1 MTDLCDAFS
10 LNQLPKADR
19 CQFALKACRE
29 SDAHFSPI
37 SLHFCTFE
45 ENPWISL
52 PIQGL
57 LLMLLFDLI
66 GFVCEGFFVPALLR
80 VITKLQIKKT
90 TAAKTLVPIA
100 NSAGDIITIIVSAG
114 SGGGDSLS
122 MSLSIIYGANM
133 IVTSVLFAFLI
144 LASTR
149 LEFIDLRNSN
159 FEIVILFFAGST
171 LILAACNWA
180 NTSYLLVALLSF
192 AMFVGYMVVSS
203 LKFTFGTKGRAP
215 VQPAAIEREAGP
227 NKPPG
232 MPAEPR
238 SQPESVLFE
247 FSEPSFKDQL
257 ELEVGEKMEN
267 PETAENQRLLNELV
281 DRENAKTTKLWSTLL
296 HRVLNFW
303 TSSSKLARVMAIA
316 DSPLRLLVFLTIPQ
330 SIHQMIHPLEQF
342 LFPFTTTAMIL
353 SNFFFSRVLIYS
365 FHLMVWQLGFIISF
379 CLTCYLIFKYSREL
393 PNARDHSCLIISAI
407 SIAGSVYWVKNLAE
421 VLIEVVRVIGL
432 VSGLSRAL
440 LGSTLIALGSCLP
453 DLIINTFL
461 AVNGLPAM
469 AVINTFAAQLM
480 NLQIGFGLTCLMI
493 GINAKSNARGI
504 RIFNFRKKDPK
515 GEYLISATMI
525 FALAN
530 ELYLLAKLSFINGGK
545 LLRIDG
551 YVGIAVYCT
560 FLTLLAAIQF
570 LL

>member
-45 ENPWISL
+45 ENPWISV
-52 PIQGL
+52 PIICL
-57 LLMLLFDLI
+57 LLILLFDLI

-114 SGGGDSLS
+114 GGGGESLS
-122 MSLSIIYGANM
+122 MSLGMIFGANM

-159 FEIVILFFAGST
+159 FEIVILFFAGSS
-171 LILAACNWA
+171 LILVACNWA
-180 NTSYLLVALLSF
+180 NSSFLLVALLSF
-192 AMFVGYMVVSS
+192 VMFVGYIVVSS
-203 LKFTFGTKGRAP
+203 LDFTFGTQGPAAA
-215 VQPAAIEREAGP
+215 QPAALDREAVP
-227 NKPPG
+227 NKEPG
-232 MPAEPR
+232 MLPAPNSR
-238 SQPESVLFE
+238 AESALFE
-247 FSEPSFKDQL
+247 FSEPSFNEQI
-257 ELEVGEKMEN
+257 ELEVGEKNEN
-267 PETAENQRLLNELV
+267 PETTENQRLINEKV
-281 DRENAKTTKLWSTLL
+281 IRENANTSKVWSKLL
-296 HRVLNFW
+296 HRLLNFW
-303 TSSSKLARVMAIA
+303 TSSSQPGRLMAIA

-330 SIHQMIHPLEQF
+330 SIHLMVHPLEQF

-353 SNFFFSRVLIYS
+353 SNFFFSRLSIHS
-365 FHLMVWQLGFIISF
+365 FHLMVWQLGFIVSF

-393 PNARDHSCLIISAI
+393 PHARDHSCLIISAI
-407 SIAGSVYWVKNLAE
+407 TIAGSVYWVKNLAE
-421 VLIEVVRVIGL
+421 VLIEAVRVIGL

-440 LGSTLIALGSCLP
+440 LGSTMIALGSCLP

-461 AVNGLPAM
+461 AFNGFPAM
-469 AVINTFAAQLM
+469 AVINSFAAQLM

-493 GINAKSNARGI
+493 GIDEKSNARGI
-504 RIFNFRKKDPK
+504 RIFDFQKKDTK

-525 FALAN
+525 FAFVN
-530 ELYLLAKLSFINGGK
+530 ELYLLAKLSFVNGGK
-545 LLRIDG
+545 LFRIDG
-551 YVGIAVYCT
+551 YVGIAIYCI
-560 FLTLLAAIQF
+560 FLTLLVAIQF